1 MENITNAMQNMGMTN
16 QVVSHAPTPM
26 PKHDT
31 NKKQVQ

>member
-16 QVVSHAPTPM
+16 QVLNRAPTPR

-31 NKKQVQ
+31 NKKQVP